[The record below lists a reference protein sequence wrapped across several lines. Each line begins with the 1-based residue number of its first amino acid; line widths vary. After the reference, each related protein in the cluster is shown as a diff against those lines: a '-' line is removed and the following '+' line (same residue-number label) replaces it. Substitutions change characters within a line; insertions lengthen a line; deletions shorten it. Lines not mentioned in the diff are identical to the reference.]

1 MQSPSMD
8 APDTDTRAPRPIPV
22 WERTRRAG
30 AVGVVFLLTLLA
42 TLPPTPTEAQ
52 LERDAGTVATGLLL
66 RQLDGVKRVLM
77 VGAHPDDED
86 TGFLTAMA
94 RGLGAETAYLSLT
107 RGGGGQNLIG
117 PELFEGLG
125 VIRTGELEAA
135 RALDGGRQLF
145 TRAFDFGYSKTAEES
160 LTMWPREELLADV
173 VWAMRTFRPQVVV
186 SVFSGTPADG
196 HGQHQAAGIV
206 TQEAFA
212 LAGDPGAFPEQLR
225 DGVGPWQA
233 ATLLETSRRR
243 FLPDAPLVEGE
254 IVVPIGEFDPLLGR
268 SSFQLAMESRSQH
281 RSQDMGAAQ
290 PPGPRNSGVVVVASH
305 VPDPAASVFS
315 GVDTTLVGL
324 ASELPAGAAA
334 RAARS
339 IGAYRSAIASARTAF
354 AGGTASA
361 QTASRPTGVVGPLT
375 RALSALDAALSAAE
389 GHPVEELERVLLGKR
404 ALVERTLAAAAGIVF
419 DVRAADDLVVPGQTV
434 EVEALLWNGGSEVV
448 RRPEIALIPGPDWP
462 VRLLG
467 VEGVT
472 DEGTVAPGTLATWR
486 FEVEIPATAEPS
498 RLYHL
503 ERERDGAMYRWPDD
517 RRLWGLP
524 RDPASVQGD
533 VSFVLGEGAASVG
546 LEKPWRYVGVDQALG
561 ELVEPVLVLPSVSV
575 RVSPGGMVWPTG
587 SEQPRTI
594 SVSVRTEADGGASGE
609 VRIEA
614 PAAWRVSPETRVF
627 ELTGPGQ
634 ERSLTFEVTPTGAPE
649 AGTHRLRA
657 VASTTGG
664 QHYDE
669 GFTLVDYPHIER
681 AALFQPAL
689 SEVAVVPVRVRPGLR
704 IGYIM
709 GTGDDGHEAIRQMG
723 VDVELVSEERVRSGD
738 FAGYDVL
745 VLGVRAYEA
754 REDVRAANEQIL
766 DFART
771 GGVVINQYNQ
781 YQFSEGAYA
790 PHRLVIGR
798 PAPRVSVETQP
809 VRMLEPESP
818 VFEGPNRITDEDF
831 ADWVQERGLYFASE
845 WADAYTPMLEMNDPG
860 EPPRRGSLL
869 VASVGDGVY
878 VYAALSFFR
887 QWSQRVPGAY
897 RLLANLISLDPEAWR
912 AFEAR

>member
-1 MQSPSMD
+1 MQSLSMD
-8 APDTDTRAPRPIPV
+8 AHRIHARVPRRKGP
-22 WERTRRAG
+22 WARTRRAG
-30 AVGVVFLLTLLA
+30 TAGALFALTLLG
-42 TLPPTPTEAQ
+42 TLPPAAVEAQ

-77 VGAHPDDED
+77 VAAHPDDED
-86 TGFLTAMA
+86 TSFLTEMA

-145 TRAFDFGYSKTAEES
+145 SRAFDFGFSKTAEES
-160 LTMWPREELLADV
+160 LTLWPRDELLADV

-186 SVFSGTPADG
+186 SVFSGTPSDG

-206 TQEAFA
+206 TREAFA
-212 LAGDPGAFPEQLR
+212 LAGDPEAFPEQLR
-225 DGVGPWQA
+225 DGVRPWRPA
-233 ATLLETSRRR
+233 KLLETSRRR
-243 FLPDAPLVEGE
+243 FLPDAPIVDGE

-281 RSQDMGAAQ
+281 RSQDMGAGQ
-290 PPGPRNSGVVVVASH
+290 PPGPRNSGVVVVASN
-305 VPDPAASVFS
+305 VPDPEESVFS

-324 ASELPAGAAA
+324 ASGLPPGPAA

-339 IGAYRSAIASARTAF
+339 IGAYRSAIASARAATD
-354 AGGTASA
+354 
-361 QTASRPTGVVGPLT
+361 VGDPLT
-375 RALSALDAALSAAE
+375 RALSALDAALAAAE
-389 GHPVEELERVLLGKR
+389 GHPVDEFERVLLGKR

-419 DVRAADDLVVPGQTV
+419 DVRAADDLIVPGQTV
-434 EVEALLWNGGSEVV
+434 EVEALLWNGGSGVV
-448 RRPEIALIPGPDWP
+448 RRPEVALLPGPDWP

-472 DEGTVAPGTLATWR
+472 DEGTVAAGTLATWR
-486 FEVEIPATAEPS
+486 FEVEIPLDAEPS
-498 RLYHL
+498 RLYYL
-503 ERERDGAMYRWPDD
+503 QRERDGAMYRWPDD

-524 RDPASVQGD
+524 RDPASLRGAL
-533 VSFVLGEGAASVG
+533 SFALGEDAASVG
-546 LEKPWRYVGVDQALG
+546 LQKPWRYVGVDQALG
-561 ELVEPVLVLPSVSV
+561 ELVEPVLVLPSVSLS
-575 RVSPGGMVWPTG
+575 VSPAGMVWPRG
-587 SEQPRTI
+587 SEETRTV
-594 SVSVRTEADGGASGE
+594 SVRVRTEAVEGASGE
-609 VRIEA
+609 VRLEA
-614 PAAWRVSPETRVF
+614 PAAWSVAPATRAF
-627 ELTGPGQ
+627 ELTSAGQ
-634 ERSLTFEVTPTGAPE
+634 ERSLTFEVTPTRALE

-657 VASTTGG
+657 VASTVDGRR
-664 QHYDE
+664 YDE
-669 GFTLVDYPHIER
+669 GFTLIDYPHIER
-681 AALFQPAL
+681 AALFEPAV
-689 SEVAVVPVRVRPGLR
+689 SDVAVVPVRVRPGLR
-704 IGYIM
+704 VGYVM

-723 VDVELVSEERVRSGD
+723 VNVELVSEERVRSGD
-738 FAGYDVL
+738 FVGYDVL

-766 DFART
+766 DFARA

-781 YQFSEGAYA
+781 YQFSDGAYA
-790 PHRLVIGR
+790 PYELVIDR

-809 VRMLEPESP
+809 VRILEPESP
-818 VFEGPNRITDEDF
+818 VFDGPNRISDEDF
-831 ADWVQERGLYFASE
+831 AGWVQERGLYFASE
-845 WADAYTPMLEMNDPG
+845 WAEAYVPMLEMNDPG

-912 AFEAR
+912 AFQAR

>member
-1 MQSPSMD
+1 MQSLSTD
-8 APDTDTRAPRPIPV
+8 AHKTHARVSRPHLA
-22 WERTRRAG
+22 WEGARRAG
-30 AVGVVFLLTLLA
+30 AAMAALVLTLLA
-42 TLPPTPTEAQ
+42 ILPPTPAEAQ
-52 LERDAGTVATGLLL
+52 LQRDAGTVATGLLL

-77 VGAHPDDED
+77 VAAHPDDED

-186 SVFSGTPADG
+186 SVFSGTPSDG

-206 TQEAFA
+206 TREAFA
-212 LAGDPGAFPEQLR
+212 LAGDPEAFPEQLR
-225 DGVGPWQA
+225 DGVRPWQPA
-233 ATLLETSRRR
+233 KLLETSRRR
-243 FLPDAPLVEGE
+243 FLPDAPRVEGE
-254 IVVPIGEFDPLLGR
+254 IVVPIGGFDPLLGR

-305 VPDPAASVFS
+305 VPDPSESVFS

-324 ASELPAGAAA
+324 ASELPPAAAA

-339 IGAYRSAIASARTAF
+339 IGAYRSAIASARAAF
-354 AGGTASA
+354 AGDASSGPA
-361 QTASRPTGVVGPLT
+361 ASRPTGAVDALG
-375 RALSALDAALSAAE
+375 RALSALDAALAAAE
-389 GHPVEELERVLLGKR
+389 GHPVEEFERVLVGKR

-419 DVRAADDLVVPGQTV
+419 DVRAADDLIVPGQTV

-448 RRPEIALIPGPDWP
+448 RRPEVALLPGPSWT
-462 VRLLG
+462 VRRLG
-467 VEGVT
+467 VEGVGE
-472 DEGTVAPGTLATWR
+472 EGTVAGGALATWR
-486 FEVEIPATAEPS
+486 FEVEIPTDAEPS

-503 ERERDGAMYRWPDD
+503 ERDRDGAMYRWPDD

-524 RDPASVQGD
+524 RDPASVRGAL
-533 VSFVLGEGAASVG
+533 SFVLGEGAASVG
-546 LEKPWRYVGVDQALG
+546 LETPWRYVGVDQALG

-575 RVSPGGMVWPTG
+575 RVAPGGMVWPMG
-587 SEQPRTI
+587 SEEPRTI

-609 VRIEA
+609 VRLEA
-614 PAAWRVSPETRVF
+614 PAAWRVSPDAQAF
-627 ELTGPGQ
+627 ELAGAGQ
-634 ERSLTFEVTPTGAPE
+634 QRSLTFEVTPTGAPE

-657 VASTTGG
+657 VASTADGRR
-664 QHYDE
+664 YDE

-681 AALFQPAL
+681 AALFEPAV

-704 IGYIM
+704 VGYVM

-766 DFART
+766 DFARA

-809 VRMLEPESP
+809 VRILEPESP
-818 VFEGPNRITDEDF
+818 VFDGPNRITEGDF
-831 ADWVQERGLYFASE
+831 AGWVQERGLYFASE
-845 WADAYTPMLEMNDPG
+845 WADAYTPMLEMNDPD
-860 EPPRRGSLL
+860 EPPRHGSLL
-869 VASVGDGVY
+869 VTSVGEGVY

-887 QWSQRVPGAY
+887 QWSQRVPGSY

-912 AFEAR
+912 AFEGR